1 MTTNKS
7 RDNNIRE
14 TVYSYDSWWHCID
27 FGDNVISPGAK
38 GKKNPPDGLNLLLN
52 EAKSWFPKDFFVDKR
67 TLDFGAWDGFFSFY
81 AEQHG
86 ASEVVAVDGY
96 AWKIPHK
103 GTTRKIGFDIAK
115 KLLKSNVQDFVLTIP
130 EMNTTILGQ
139 FDSIIFAGVF
149 YHLPN
154 PYEAIQLI
162 DSLLKKGGRVMIES
176 AITNLHSDKPLLEF
190 HPKDSLNGDSSNYWT
205 PNPLCIKFL
214 FDEIGNYALEKE
226 EIFTSS
232 RCAMVFKKR

>member
-1 MTTNKS
+1 MAMTKTK
-7 RDNNIRE
+7 NIKE

-27 FGDNVISPGAK
+27 FGDNIISPGAK
-38 GKKNPPDGLNLLLN
+38 GKKSPSDGLKLLLN
-52 EAKSWFPKDFFVDKR
+52 EAENWFPDDFFVDKR

-81 AEQHG
+81 AEQQG

-96 AWKIPHK
+96 AWKIPYK
-103 GTTRKIGFDIAK
+103 ETTRKIGFDIAK
-115 KLLKSNVQDFVLTIP
+115 RLLNSSVQDFVLTIP
-130 EMNTTILGQ
+130 EMNSEILGQ

-176 AITNLHSDKPLLEF
+176 AITKLSSDKPLLEF

-205 PNPLCIKFL
+205 PNPLCLKLL
-214 FDEIGNYALEKE
+214 FGEVGDYILEKE
-226 EIFTSS
+226 DTYTNS
-232 RCAMVFKKR
+232 RCAMVFKKI